1 MNPQPGM
8 LRLDVAG
15 DSPQINIYTYIHTLH
30 YITYIHIYIHIHTH
44 TYVCGSQTWQWK
56 IPHVWWETHLQM
68 DMNGFPW
75 SGQIPGC
82 SEVTILSPNKFKY
95 PCTMGPRENT
105 RIQPGG
111 LRSLRL
117 PLRCTLELPRDP
129 VPGAMTLTIPSSC
142 VVVIVIVVIVLSLV
156 LLLLHLLLQNNYK

>member
-1 MNPQPGM
+1 
-8 LRLDVAG
+8 
-15 DSPQINIYTYIHTLH
+15 
-30 YITYIHIYIHIHTH
+30 
-44 TYVCGSQTWQWK
+44 
-56 IPHVWWETHLQM
+56 
-68 DMNGFPW
+68 
-75 SGQIPGC
+75 
-82 SEVTILSPNKFKY
+82 
-95 PCTMGPRENT
+95 MGPRENT

-142 VVVIVIVVIVLSLV
+142 VVVIVIVVIVVIVLSLV